1 MEAAICSSSKK
12 DDTILNISNGKFGE
26 RFNLISKIYSNTI
39 NLSYDWGKSIDVD
52 DVKSIIDNHKID
64 IITMVH
70 NETSTGILNPI
81 DEIGK
86 LAKENNILFVVDMI
100 TSFGGELID
109 VEKSNI
115 DIAISASQKSISS
128 VPGLSIISTSDY
140 AILKMKR
147 IKRRSYYLDLLKYK
161 NSTEN
166 YIKSTPYTPALSSF
180 YALYKSLV
188 NIKEYGINKYI
199 EKHKIYSNSIRIG
212 IKNMNLELFPKLN
225 KWSNYSNTLTVIKSP
240 KEIDSTYIKS
250 EMEKRNIIISTG
262 HDHIK
267 NKVFRIGNMGNITF
281 SDIIITLLQ
290 LESIMYNNKI
300 TNDFG
305 ISTKKVLDFI
315 NPYYEKY

>member
-39 NLSYDWGKSIDVD
+39 NLSYEWGKSIDVD
-52 DVKSIIDNHKID
+52 DVKSIIDNNKID

-128 VPGLSIISTSDY
+128 VPGLSIISTSDN

-161 NSTEN
+161 NSTKN
-166 YIKSTPYTPALSSF
+166 YIKSTPFTPALSSF

-305 ISTKKVLDFI
+305 ISIKKVLDFI